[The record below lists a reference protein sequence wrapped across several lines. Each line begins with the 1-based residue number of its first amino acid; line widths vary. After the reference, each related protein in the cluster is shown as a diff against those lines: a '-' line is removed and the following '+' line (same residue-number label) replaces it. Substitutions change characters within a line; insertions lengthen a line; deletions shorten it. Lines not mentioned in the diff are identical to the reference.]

1 MAKKKRENYG
11 PSPILMWIF
20 VIILV
25 AVLFFLVNSSLFNV
39 SQITVKGNA
48 LVSSE
53 EIISLSGINYDT
65 NILHVDEVLAK
76 ENIETNYFVV
86 VDNIRRTFPT
96 GVEIIVH
103 ERTPVAQIG
112 TINGYYIID
121 ADGVTIGCNPV
132 EAENITS
139 ITNLGILQPQGGQKI
154 ESDSSEKLENVF
166 MVLDAIDKYEL
177 NGEIL
182 GIDMKDPQRIL
193 LTYKG
198 DIKVQ
203 IGSGLTADNR
213 LKNLKAIVETVK
225 GTLNEGQV
233 INMESSNGYYIG

>member
-20 VIILV
+20 VIVLV

-39 SQITVKGNA
+39 SEITVKGNA
-48 LVSSE
+48 LISSE

-65 NILHVDEVLAK
+65 NILHVDEVSAK

-96 GVEIIVH
+96 GVEITVH

-121 ADGVTIGCNPV
+121 AEGITIGCNPV
-132 EAENITS
+132 EVENLTS
-139 ITNLGILQPQGGQKI
+139 ITNLGILQPQGGEKI
-154 ESDSSEKLENVF
+154 GSDSPEKLDGVF
-166 MVLDAIDKYEL
+166 LVLEAIDKYKL
-177 NGEIL
+177 NGEIT

-198 DIKVQ
+198 NIKVQ
-203 IGSGLTADNR
+203 IASGLTADNR
-213 LKNLKAIVETVK
+213 LKNIKAIVETVK
-225 GTLNEGQV
+225 DTLNEGQV

>member
-25 AVLFFLVNSSLFNV
+25 VVLFFLVNSSLFNV
-39 SQITVKGNA
+39 SDITVKGNA

-65 NILHVDEVLAK
+65 NILHVDEVMAK

-103 ERTPVAQIG
+103 ERAPVAQIG
-112 TINGYYIID
+112 TVNGYYIID
-121 ADGVTIGCNPV
+121 SEGVTIVCNPV
-132 EAENITS
+132 ATSNIIS

-154 ESDSSEKLENVF
+154 ESDSPEKLDGVF
-166 MVLDAIDKYEL
+166 MVLNAIDKYEL
-177 NGEIL
+177 NGEIK

-193 LTYKG
+193 IIYKG

-213 LKNLKAIVETVK
+213 LKNLKAIIETVK